1 MPRRAQWSREQVRD
15 LAVRQY
21 GLITSAQL
29 THLGVPAST
38 VEWHERQVG
47 GMFSF
52 LLPGVHRFEP
62 AQAVTPIQYVAGAQ
76 LYAGPDAI
84 VTGAARLR
92 RRGVRAAHRPAFGAT
107 DAAHVLVPHATK
119 RASRDFV
126 AIERTRSMPS
136 AQHDGLLRLAPIH
149 RAVLDAA
156 RRCTDQEAVQALV
169 FEVVQRRLASP
180 EALNDELL
188 KGQRR
193 GSRFPRL
200 ALEAVFAGAR
210 SVPEGELRD
219 LLVGAGLGRMLLN
232 PRLHTRDGA
241 FLAYPDA
248 YDPETGVVLEID
260 SREHHFGVE
269 EWEATMRRHARM
281 TAAGLRVIHA
291 TPRRLR
297 TEPHAVLAEVWAA
310 ISAASGHPAPTVRA
324 LPAA

>member
-1 MPRRAQWSREQVRD
+1 MPRRAQWTREEVREV
-15 LAVRQY
+15 AVRQY
-21 GLITSAQL
+21 GLITTAQL
-29 THLGVPAST
+29 TDLGVPRST
-38 VEWHERQVG
+38 IEWHERQVG

-62 AQAVTPIQYVAGAQ
+62 AVAVTPIQHLAGAQ
-76 LYAGPDAI
+76 LYAGPDAVI
-84 VTGAARLR
+84 SGAARLR
-92 RRGVRAAHRPAFGAT
+92 RRGVKAAFRSAYGAQ
-107 DAAHVLVPHATK
+107 DSVHVLVPHGCK

-126 AIERTRSMPS
+126 TIERTRSMPP
-136 AQHDGLLRLAPIH
+136 AVPDGLLRLAPIH
-149 RAVLDAA
+149 RAVLDAS
-156 RRCTDQEAVQALV
+156 RRCGDEEAVRALI

-210 SVPEGELRD
+210 SFPEGELRD

-232 PRLHTRDGA
+232 PRLTLPDGT
-241 FLAYPDA
+241 FLADPDA

-269 EWEATMRRHARM
+269 QWEATMERHARM
-281 TAAGLRVIHA
+281 TAAGLRVLHA
-291 TPRRLR
+291 PPSRMDK
-297 TEPHAVLAEVWAA
+297 EPDVVLAEVWAA
-310 ISAASGHPAPTVRA
+310 IRAASGHPAPNVRWR
-324 LPAA
+324 PAA

>member
-15 LAVRQY
+15 VAVRQY

-29 THLGVPAST
+29 TRLGVPAST
-38 VEWHERQVG
+38 IEWHERQVG

-62 AQAVTPIQYVAGAQ
+62 AQEGAPIQYVAGAQ
-76 LYAGPDAI
+76 LYAGPEAI

-92 RRGVRAAHRPAFGAT
+92 HRGVKTALRPAFGAV
-107 DAAHVLVPHATK
+107 DAVHVLVPHACK

-126 AIERTRSMPS
+126 TVERTRSMPP
-136 AQHDGLLRLAPIH
+136 ALHDGLLRLAPIH
-149 RAVLDAA
+149 RAVLDAS
-156 RRCTDQEAVQALV
+156 RRCTDEETVRALV
-169 FEVVQRRLASP
+169 FEVVQRRLTSP
-180 EALNDELL
+180 EALHDELL
-188 KGQRR
+188 TGQRR

-200 ALEAVFAGAR
+200 ALEAVFEGAR
-210 SVPEGELRD
+210 SMPEGELRD
-219 LLVGAGLGRMLLN
+219 LLVEAGLGRMLLN
-232 PRLHTRDGA
+232 PRLSTPDGV

-281 TAAGLRVIHA
+281 TAAGLLVLHV
-291 TPRRLR
+291 TPHRLR
-297 TEPHAVLAEVWAA
+297 QEPHAVLAELWATIRA
-310 ISAASGHPAPTVRA
+310 VSTHPAPRLRVQ
-324 LPAA
+324 PAA